1 MTTNKRTVYMS
12 KFRTFSP
19 EKKRAHLTLAIAF
32 LAHALKRRRQPPR
45 PTMS

>member
-1 MTTNKRTVYMS
+1 MTTDKRTVYMS

-19 EKKRAHLTLAIAF
+19 SKKRAHLTIAIAA

-45 PTMS
+45 TTMS